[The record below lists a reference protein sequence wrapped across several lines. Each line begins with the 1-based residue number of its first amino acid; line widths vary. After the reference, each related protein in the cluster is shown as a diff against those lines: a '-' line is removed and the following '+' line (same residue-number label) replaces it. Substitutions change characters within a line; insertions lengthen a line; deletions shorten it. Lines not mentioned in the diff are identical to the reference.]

1 MGKNCVCFSLCFR
14 VPQVQMEVLAV
25 KGRRY
30 DCFRT
35 TSAHEIIV
43 SAQLFGF
50 FATGCRVQQNENTF
64 VSCTRQPYTKCGEFF
79 SLVSRQSQQTLLKH
93 IGFSR
98 TEGKLLPASISYPVR
113 VTGAHWRFS
122 KHQHVCIKHIIISI
136 IINMYVDTLIGTRHS
151 RVMGTTLLL

>member
-1 MGKNCVCFSLCFR
+1 MITCGFTNQWIGMIAMFWVVIALIKMIKCTFWETCLSLCFR

-43 SAQLFGF
+43 SVQLFGF
-50 FATGCRVQQNENTF
+50 SRVQQNEKTLSVVQDSPTVN
-64 VSCTRQPYTKCGEFF
+64 VEIFF
-79 SLVSRQSQQTLLKH
+79 SLVSRQSQQTLLKRI

-98 TEGKLLPASISYPVR
+98 TEGKLLPASIRYPVR
-113 VTGAHWRFS
+113 VTVADWSFS
-122 KHQHVCIKHIIISI
+122 KH
-136 IINMYVDTLIGTRHS
+136 
-151 RVMGTTLLL
+151 